1 MHSEETGL
9 SKLTSL
15 LEELSDEEAGACVGG
30 TVTYDVYVDV
40 QPVDDAVE
48 SLVGPQKILGLYAT
62 QDSFRIRGTRS
73 DRNLKTNFAT
83 VDVQD
88 ILTKVA
94 TLPIETWNYKD
105 QNPTIRHIGPMA
117 QDFAAAFAVG
127 EDNRL
132 IHPVDANGVALAA
145 IQALYQQIQDKD
157 TQISTMGAE
166 LDTLKQQIQEI
177 KRQLSTPL
185 PVAALSSN

>member
-62 QDSFRIRGTRS
+62 QDSFRIRGTWS

-83 VDVQD
+83 VDVQE

-94 TLPIETWNYKD
+94 TVPIETWNYKD

-145 IQALYQQIQDKD
+145 IQALYQQLQDKD
-157 TQISTMGAE
+157 TQISTMNAE